1 LKTLARLWKAE
12 SPRVLSI
19 ILALAAAGLI
29 PGTWG
34 KAIGVVLPLLG
45 GQAVRSTV
53 WAPAT
58 AQAAVADAA
67 TAVASQLAPD
77 TVGPAGTVL
86 PATQAVVDG
95 VVAGVLGDG
104 T

>member
-1 LKTLARLWKAE
+1 MKLVKLWRQE
-12 SPRVLSI
+12 SALI
-19 ILALAAAGLI
+19 IGIVLALVNASVI
-29 PGTWG
+29 HGTLG
-34 KAIGVVLPLLG
+34 RTLGAVLPLLG
-45 GQAVRSTV
+45 AGAVRSTV

-77 TVGPAGTVL
+77 TVGPAGQVL